1 MGNKRN
7 HSGKKVSE
15 PENEKKELSE
25 AENMF
30 SNELLEGLEVNKE
43 EINDIVNNRQ
53 NYCQFILIKTMHPE
67 LLKCS
72 QFREHLALMV
82 WRFKLNAVLQFPSWA
97 IYSDDPTTQ
106 IDQDGVHWVT
116 LSVVCH

>member
-7 HSGKKVSE
+7 HSGKKVPE

-25 AENMF
+25 AEKMF

-43 EINDIVNNRQ
+43 EINDIVNNRKDC
-53 NYCQFILIKTMHPE
+53 CQFILIRTRQPE

-82 WRFKLNAVLQFPSWA
+82 WRFKLTAVLQFPSWA
-97 IYSDDPTTQ
+97 IYNNDPITQ
-106 IDQDGVHWVT
+106 IDQNGVHWVT
-116 LSVVCH
+116 LSVVC